1 MLRTRLHPLLKIL
14 AAMFAL
20 LLFAV
25 GCATNPLT
33 PSTPPPPN
41 TLVYDA
47 PVSLTIKNGTLLPG
61 TSIAYGGKTD
71 TGSGK
76 ILIAGLVAPKQTGDS
91 VDWSGALAPG
101 VSVKLATRVATFDDQ
116 SITLVGTAHIE
127 IGNVSVKPGGAPGAV
142 LMELNAPA
150 SVSLNKNE
158 MIPGSNVTY
167 VGSTTDGAQFLG
179 VEGYPYRK
187 PLDSLQYVGR
197 INPKAFLRYDL
208 RVTSFSDTSVLLVGT
223 ANIKVEQ

>member
-1 MLRTRLHPLLKIL
+1 MLRTRFTPLPMIL
-14 AAMFAL
+14 AAMVVLSFA
-20 LLFAV
+20 A
-25 GCATNPLT
+25 GCSSNPLS

-47 PVSLTIKNGTLLPG
+47 PVSLTIKAGTLLPG

-71 TGSGK
+71 TGAGK
-76 ILIAGLVAPKQTGDS
+76 ILITGLAAPKQTGDS
-91 VDWSGALAPG
+91 VAWSGTPAPD
-101 VSVKLATRVATFDDQ
+101 VSVKLSTRVATFDDQ

-127 IGNVSVKPGGAPGAV
+127 IGNVTVKPGGAPGTA
-142 LMELNAPA
+142 LLEFNAPA
-150 SVSLNKNE
+150 SISLDKND
-158 MIPGSNVTY
+158 MIPGTNIVY

>member
-14 AAMFAL
+14 AAMSPL
-20 LLFAV
+20 LLFAA
-25 GCATNPLT
+25 GCATNPL
-33 PSTPPPPN
+33 SSNTPPPPN

-91 VDWSGALAPG
+91 VDWSGTLAPD
-101 VSVKLATRVATFDDQ
+101 VSVKLSTRVATFDDQ
-116 SITLVGTAHIE
+116 SITLVGSAHIE
-127 IGNVSVKPGGAPGAV
+127 IGNVTVKPGGAPGIV
-142 LMELNAPA
+142 LLEFNAPA
-150 SVSLNKNE
+150 SLSLNKND
-158 MIPGSNVTY
+158 MIPGTNIVY

-208 RVTSFSDTSVLLVGT
+208 RVTSFSDTNVLLVGT